1 MEKLDK
7 ERYLKRVIVVCW
19 IALAICFGIKL
30 FGGNLFQIMCNNE
43 NFIKV
48 CNYVDNHYLAD
59 LLLYSSYH
67 FVLMYFFILS
77 ILGKW
82 KYTKTQLIIL
92 IATAIFSIVIKN
104 ISSTIGLL
112 FDVWQVII
120 MPIVF
125 TWSNKRR
132 ILYVFLGNI
141 LLIVFQL
148 LSMYIKSTDTLLVT
162 DGGALISIIFSIDVL
177 IMDILYY
184 FYSNIILGKGAK
196 NG

>member
-1 MEKLDK
+1 MEKSG
-7 ERYLKRVIVVCW
+7 KRIYNCTIYKYKGVGMPYEIQV
-19 IALAICFGIKL
+19 
-30 FGGNLFQIMCNNE
+30 
-43 NFIKV
+43 
-48 CNYVDNHYLAD
+48 
-59 LLLYSSYH
+59 LLGCVFLH
-67 FVLMYFFILS
+67 
-77 ILGKW
+77 
-82 KYTKTQLIIL
+82 
-92 IATAIFSIVIKN
+92 
-104 ISSTIGLL
+104 LL